1 MKSKLFQALIIMAYA
16 ALPVLAVLTDKEE
29 NENVIVEK
37 DYYVVGDVQTQKV
50 SVYPYFKVG
59 SERENVYVPMEV
71 FLDFTIGD
79 DFNFQNEVHS
89 LTPQKEFIFDGELG
103 SFLEQAY

>member
-1 MKSKLFQALIIMAYA
+1 MKGKLFQALIIIAYA

-37 DYYVVGDVQTQKV
+37 DFYIVGDKKAQEV

-71 FLDFTIGD
+71 FLDFKKGEQ
-79 DFNFQNEVHS
+79 FNFQNEIHS
-89 LTPQKEFIFDGELG
+89 LTPETEFVYQGTMAN
-103 SFLEQAY
+103 FLKQIH

>member
-37 DYYVVGDVQTQKV
+37 DFYVLGDKQAQEV

-71 FLDFTIGD
+71 FLDFKKGD
-79 DFNFQNEVHS
+79 DFNFQNEIHS
-89 LTPQKEFIFDGELG
+89 LIPQEEFIFEGKLED
-103 SFLEQAY
+103 FLKKVH